1 MECVV
6 SAVVEKSLGAL
17 PVAAEFL
24 RRLDVA
30 GTVDRLCPG
39 RDVAYLT
46 HGQVIET
53 LVAIRLTAPSPLW
66 RVDDWAHEWAVEE
79 VFGIEP
85 ELLNDDRLGRAL
97 DAIAP
102 RLTELTD
109 SIGARSSARSADAA
123 TAGRATPRTPGRSC
137 ACAPPGRGPAAPGP
151 DSRP

>member
-39 RDVAYLT
+39 RDVASLT

-53 LVAIRLTAPSPLW
+53 LVANRLTAPSPLW
-66 RVDDWAHEWAVEE
+66 RADDWAREWAVEE

-85 ELLNDDRLGRAL
+85 ELLNNRPRKCLGF
-97 DAIAP
+97 
-102 RLTELTD
+102 
-109 SIGARSSARSADAA
+109 
-123 TAGRATPRTPGRSC
+123 RTPAESVALTG
-137 ACAPPGRGPAAPGP
+137 
-151 DSRP
+151 